1 MRAILLASA
10 AVLATIAT
18 PAAARNGAWYVGGDF
33 GGMIVEDID
42 FDIGT
47 LDNAVKVR
55 PDDLGFDGSLFV
67 GYDLGTFRL
76 EAEVAGKPRR
86 NPVVN
91 RCRKNAAIAFDDRAQ
106 PFAACRPIHF
116 PPLLVNNFDP
126 CRFSTSALGSN
137 VRPATINPSAWPCR
151 RDPNNC
157 AGADKASLTVQS
169 Q

>member
-76 EAEVAGKPRR
+76 EAEVALSTNRAMMSSGMPSITWL
-86 NPVVN
+86 PVL
-91 RCRKNAAIAFDDRAQ
+91 NAFRIPA
-106 PFAACRPIHF
+106 
-116 PPLLVNNFDP
+116 
-126 CRFSTSALGSN
+126 RFLKMISISSSGRMS
-137 VRPATINPSAWPCR
+137 R
-151 RDPNNC
+151 
-157 AGADKASLTVQS
+157 
-169 Q
+169 